1 MSTKM
6 IEEEE
11 FTVTDELY
19 QITEATNKD
28 GTVDVQIYDWSKIDQ
43 NGEPKVVVRFYT
55 PSMEPKSETMDWPT
69 MDTLDNKFVRICE
82 TVGVGLRGADWL
94 KTDGAEIRADP
105 GGWVIQT
112 RLPARYRVKR
122 YISQLSFADLVSMGL
137 FIFAVGIAILSGI
150 ILFAFPIWGLLTLI
164 GVTPA
169 SPIGLF
175 GMMLIWML
183 SFFIVSMAGE
193 AAEE

>member
-1 MSTKM
+1 MSTKT

-28 GTVDVQIYDWSKIDQ
+28 GTVDVQIYDWRKIEQ

-69 MDTLDNKFVRICE
+69 MDSLDNKFVRICE
-82 TVGVGLRGADWL
+82 NAGVGLKGADWL

-105 GGWVIQT
+105 DTWTLVT
-112 RLPARYRVKR
+112 ELPRRYRLKR
-122 YISQLSFADLVSMGL
+122 YIEDLSIADLSAYGV
-137 FIFAVGIAILSGI
+137 FIAAVGIAVIATFLFFAIPIYGGLTELGI
-150 ILFAFPIWGLLTLI
+150 VPAVASIEASL
-164 GVTPA
+164 VTW
-169 SPIGLF
+169 IV
-175 GMMLIWML
+175 
-183 SFFIVSMAGE
+183 SFIIISMAGE
-193 AAEE
+193 AVDA

>member
-69 MDTLDNKFVRICE
+69 IDTLDNKFVRICE

-105 GGWVIQT
+105 ENWTIQT
-112 RLPARYRVKR
+112 HLPARYRVKR
-122 YISQLSFADLVSMGL
+122 YISQLSVGDLIAMGL
-137 FIFAVGIAILSGI
+137 LIFVVGIAILSGI
-150 ILFAFPIWGLLTLI
+150 ALFAIPIYGALTLA
-164 GVTPA
+164 GVVPA
-169 SPIGLF
+169 APIGMM
-175 GMMLIWML
+175 GMLAVWIL
-183 SFFIVSMAGE
+183 SFMVVSIAGE
-193 AAEE
+193 AVDE